1 MEKKTSSREVVVIA
15 DKMNLSQTQV
25 RTIIQNYTSYI
36 RAVVDDGKSV
46 RFLRI
51 CSFIVD
57 GYEGFQETLAHTS
70 YLLAKGMLISPEVV
84 MGVLLQYEEQIL
96 MTLREGSCHVVSGVC
111 KIAVSEDGKVI
122 VRKSPK
128 MGMFVNCR
136 TYLRSSFVR
145 KIEKNRE

>member
-36 RAVVDDGKSV
+36 RAVVSDGKSV

-96 MTLREGSCHVVSGVC
+96 MTLRKGSCHMVSGVC

-145 KIEKNRE
+145 KIEKNKE

>member
-96 MTLREGSCHVVSGVC
+96 MTLREGSCHMVSGVC
-111 KIAVSEDGKVI
+111 KISVSEDGKVI

>member
-15 DKMNLSQTQV
+15 DKMNLSQTKV

-36 RAVVDDGKSV
+36 RAMVDDGKSV

-96 MTLREGSCHVVSGVC
+96 MTLREGSCHVVSGIC

>member
-145 KIEKNRE
+145 KIEKNKE

>member
-51 CSFIVD
+51 CSFVVD

>member
-36 RAVVDDGKSV
+36 RAVVGDGKSV

-51 CSFIVD
+51 CSFVVD

-145 KIEKNRE
+145 KIEKNKE

>member
-96 MTLREGSCHVVSGVC
+96 MTLRKGSCHVVSGVC
-111 KIAVSEDGKVI
+111 KIAVSEDGRVI

-128 MGMFVNCR
+128 MGMFVSCR

-145 KIEKNRE
+145 KIEKNSK

>member
-1 MEKKTSSREVVVIA
+1 
-15 DKMNLSQTQV
+15 
-25 RTIIQNYTSYI
+25 
-36 RAVVDDGKSV
+36 
-46 RFLRI
+46 
-51 CSFIVD
+51 
-57 GYEGFQETLAHTS
+57 
-70 YLLAKGMLISPEVV
+70 

-145 KIEKNRE
+145 KIEKNSK

>member
-36 RAVVDDGKSV
+36 RAVVEDGKSV

-70 YLLAKGMLISPEVV
+70 YMLAKGMLISPEVV

-111 KIAVSEDGKVI
+111 KIAFSEDGKVI

>member
-15 DKMNLSQTQV
+15 DKMNLSQSQV

-145 KIEKNRE
+145 KIEKNSK

>member
-96 MTLREGSCHVVSGVC
+96 LTLREGSCHVVSGVC

-145 KIEKNRE
+145 KIEKNSK